1 MIANLRPENVPQLLP
16 IVEELDIRFSDEEQ
30 SEILQIIGDVLGR
43 EEEGMGD
50 EEGNGEGGQAA
61 NGHVRDGGE
70 ERSEEL
76 NGYRGSPEPIHAHEG
91 EDEEMEEDR

>member
-50 EEGNGEGGQAA
+50 EDGDGEGGQAA
-61 NGHVRDGGE
+61 NGHVHDG
-70 ERSEEL
+70 RSEEL
-76 NGYRGSPEPIHAHEG
+76 NGYRGSPELIHAHEG

>member
-30 SEILQIIGDVLGR
+30 SEMLQIIGDVLGR

-50 EEGNGEGGQAA
+50 EEGDGEGGWAA
-61 NGHVRDGGE
+61 NGHVHDSGE

-76 NGYRGSPEPIHAHEG
+76 NGYRGSPEPIRAHEG

>member
-30 SEILQIIGDVLGR
+30 SEMLQIIGDVLGR

-50 EEGNGEGGQAA
+50 EEGGGEGGQAS
-61 NGHVRDGGE
+61 NGHVQDSGE

-76 NGYRGSPEPIHAHEG
+76 NGYRGSPEPIHVHEG

>member
-30 SEILQIIGDVLGR
+30 GEILQIIGDVLGR
-43 EEEGMGD
+43 EEEGVGD
-50 EEGNGEGGQAA
+50 EEGEQVA
-61 NGHVRDGGE
+61 NGHVRDSGD

-76 NGYRGSPEPIHAHEG
+76 NGYRGSPELAHAHET
-91 EDEEMEEDR
+91 EDEQMGEGR